1 MQRRDFVIATGSL
14 LATAG
19 TGATAAASTTTA
31 LPRQPLILV
40 PPGLRVLNGA
50 TFEGVLHQTF
60 NVYASQRGVSMQLVE
75 VRQEKSSAGT
85 EQFTLVFSAPGV
97 TLPSGTYEVEQSA
110 IGKTDIF
117 LQQGEAGKDVY
128 LAHFN
133 LKL

>member
-14 LATAG
+14 LASAG
-19 TGATAAASTTTA
+19 TAATAAPSGAA

-60 NVYASQRGVSMQLVE
+60 NVYASQRGVAMQLVE
-75 VRQEKSSAGT
+75 VRQEKSPAGT

-133 LKL
+133 LMR